1 MWVSFAV
8 AALFALVCLVLPGLL
23 LLRGAGVRWDF
34 ALGVAPSVTTVVY
47 GFLSIGYA
55 AMGVPCGWVTLLLPS
70 CLVGVALLVL
80 VKRRG
85 RERPSFG
92 FDARL
97 ESPLRE
103 SGPLALLTPVRLALV
118 LAVLA
123 AVATSLAV
131 YVLSIGD
138 PSAFVQN
145 YDNAWHISRVHEF
158 AQTGNYSCLAGGY
171 YPSAWHVIGA
181 LTESALGFSSAL
193 AEHAAN
199 LAFIIG
205 AYPAASVIL
214 LATLFP
220 DKPRRVVL
228 GGALCLVL
236 AFFPWRI
243 MLFGP
248 LYPNLAAFTM
258 MPAEAGLFML
268 LTGRETPRRSRIAA
282 AALFVIGGVAMVLA
296 QPNAIFSTGAFL
308 IPYCL
313 WRVRELASERLSGRA
328 YRALFSVGVT
338 ALVGAAFLAAWVALA
353 KAPFM
358 SSIVEYP
365 RKPLVDLAQAIRWG
379 LGFSFVIR
387 RQEFAITVLAAIGA
401 LALLVAPKRRWLVFS
416 LALLMGIYV
425 VAVSMEGEVQHLV
438 AGFWYSDYYRL
449 AATVCV
455 FCVPVIASGADAVIG
470 AVLWVARRLAAR
482 ASASRTAALVGG
494 SCVSAAIIVAALVH
508 TYVPLEFIDW
518 YYRSYA
524 FDAVAFEMRDAYQN
538 PGNRCLDDEELA
550 FAEQVRELVPEG
562 ELVLNLPFDGSA
574 FAYAACDLD
583 VVYDSFSVGQDP
595 EGELLRTSV
604 DEIAD
609 DPQVRVAVDEM
620 SVSYVLLLDQ
630 ADGPRSFAEGSTA
643 YLLGYDGR
651 CWRGIT
657 SIDEDTPG
665 FECVLAEGDMR
676 LYRIVS

>member
-1 MWVSFAV
+1 MWVSFAA
-8 AALFALVCLVLPGLL
+8 AALFALVCLVLPGFL
-23 LLRGAGVRWDF
+23 LLRVSGVRWEF
-34 ALGVAPSVTTVVY
+34 SLGVAPSVTTVIY
-47 GFLSIGYA
+47 GVLSLAYGA
-55 AMGVPCGWVTLLLPS
+55 VGVPCGWATLLLPP
-70 CLVGVALLVL
+70 CLVAVAVL
-80 VKRRG
+80 AVFRARG
-85 RERPSFG
+85 IRRPSLG
-92 FDARL
+92 FVARL

-103 SGPLALLTPVRLALV
+103 SGLLACLSPVRMALV

-138 PSAFVQN
+138 PNAFVQN

-158 AQTGNYSCLAGGY
+158 AQTANYSFLAGGF

-181 LTESALGFSSAL
+181 LTESTLGVSSAL

-205 AYPAASVIL
+205 AYPAASVLL
-214 LATLFP
+214 LAVLFP
-220 DKPRRVVL
+220 DRPRRVVL
-228 GGALCLVL
+228 GGALCLIL

-248 LYPNLAAFTM
+248 LYPNLAAFAM
-258 MPAEAGLFML
+258 MPAEAGLFLL
-268 LTGRETPRRSRIAA
+268 LTSHETPRGQRVASAT
-282 AALFVIGGVAMVLA
+282 LFVIGGVAMVLA

-313 WRVRELASERLSGRA
+313 WRVRELASDRLSDHAR
-328 YRALFSVGVT
+328 RALLSVGVA
-338 ALVGAAFLAAWVALA
+338 ALVGVAFVAIWVALA

-365 RKPLVDLAQAIRWG
+365 REPLTDVAQAIRWG

-387 RQEFAITVLAAIGA
+387 RQEFAITALAAIGV
-401 LALLVAPKRRWLVFS
+401 LALLVVPKRRWLVFS

-425 VAVSMEGEVQHLV
+425 VSVSMEGEIQHLV

-455 FCVPVIASGADAVIG
+455 FCVPVIASGADAVVG
-470 AVLWVARRLAAR
+470 AVMWVARLAADR
-482 ASASRTAALVGG
+482 AGASSAVALVGG
-494 SCVSAAIIVAALVH
+494 SCVSAAIIVAVLVL
-508 TYVPLEFIDW
+508 TYVPLEFVEW

-524 FDAVAFEMRDAYQN
+524 FDAVAYEMRDVYQN
-538 PGNRCLDDEELA
+538 RENHYLDDEELA
-550 FAEQVRELVPEG
+550 FVERARELVPEG
-562 ELVLNLPFDGSA
+562 ELVLNVPFDGSA
-574 FAYAACDLD
+574 FSYAACGLD
-583 VVYDSFSVGQDP
+583 VVFDSFSLDRDP
-595 EGELLRTSV
+595 ETTLLRTSV
-604 DEIAD
+604 DEVAND
-609 DPQVRVAVDEM
+609 GAVRAAAEELG
-620 SVSYVLLLDQ
+620 VSYVLQLDQ
-630 ADGPRSFAEGSTA
+630 AASPKRFAEGSTV

-651 CWRGIT
+651 HWEGI
-657 SIDEDTPG
+657 SAIDEDTPG

-676 LYRIVS
+676 LYRIVD